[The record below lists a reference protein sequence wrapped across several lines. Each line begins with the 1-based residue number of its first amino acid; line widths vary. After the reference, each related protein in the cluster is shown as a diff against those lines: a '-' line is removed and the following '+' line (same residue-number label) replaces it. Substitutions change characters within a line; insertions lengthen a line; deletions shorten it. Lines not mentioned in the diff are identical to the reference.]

1 MEFGVLKM
9 SDFGWSTYSPLYK
22 RQTFCG
28 TIDYV
33 PPEIVEGSSY
43 DERVDIWALGV
54 LLYELASG
62 KAPFETRD
70 ENITYEKILHS
81 ECRYPHHFS

>member
-1 MEFGVLKM
+1 L
-9 SDFGWSTYSPLYK
+9 TYFSK

-28 TIDYV
+28 TVDYV

-43 DERVDIWALGV
+43 DERVDIWAIGV

-62 KAPFETRD
+62 TAPFETKD
-70 ENITYEKILHS
+70 
-81 ECRYPHHFS
+81 